1 MTATASS
8 TKSCTILGV
17 REQHSPHLF
26 PARCLS
32 SNDLSASG
40 IEYTIPCG
48 IEIVHEK
55 LKRDFPAER
64 DGLDRYFRRFTTVIE
79 ATPTLNV
86 SGFDTF
92 PPPIEEDRITLQS
105 VLDECASDRVLQT
118 VLGGLC
124 MCYGTK
130 PDEVSFSTHC
140 RVSYGLH

>member
-1 MTATASS
+1 M
-8 TKSCTILGV
+8 I
-17 REQHSPHLF
+17 F
-26 PARCLS
+26 PA
-32 SNDLSASG
+32 AG
-40 IEYTIPCG
+40 IEYVVPCG
-48 IEIVHEK
+48 TEVVHEK

-64 DGLDRYFRRFTTVIE
+64 DGIDRYFKRFHAVIE

-105 VLDECASDRVLQT
+105 VLDDCAKDRVLQT

-140 RVSYGLH
+140 RVSFGLHESLGASKTAGMRSSMRW